1 MTQFIQLA
9 AAFSGSAGFALA
21 YHFREKRQI
30 LASGI
35 GGCFGWLIFLLVC
48 HTGGNDFLAGFV
60 ATVAVSFYSE
70 AAARLLKTPATGFLI
85 TTSIPMIPGASL
97 YRCMHHLLL
106 SHTEQFRA
114 AGEYALLFASCM
126 AAGFVS
132 AALLVQILRLLFT
145 GSGQDPTRPAVH

>member
-70 AAARLLKTPATGFLI
+70 AAARLLKTPASTFCIIWLL
-85 TTSIPMIPGASL
+85 PLVPGGAL
-97 YRCMHHLLL
+97 YYTMTYGL
-106 SHTEQFRA
+106 
-114 AGEYALLFASCM
+114 AGEWTLFAEK
-126 AAGFVS
+126 AIYTVELA
-132 AALLVQILRLLFT
+132 AALSLGIVLMTAASRYLPYFH
-145 GSGQDPTRPAVH
+145 RK